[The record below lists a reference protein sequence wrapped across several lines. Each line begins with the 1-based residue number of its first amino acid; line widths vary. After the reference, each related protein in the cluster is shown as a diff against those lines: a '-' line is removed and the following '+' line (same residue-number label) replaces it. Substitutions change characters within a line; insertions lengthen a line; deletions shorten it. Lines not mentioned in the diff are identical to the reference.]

1 MKPVW
6 VGEAIVLAMHE
17 HLLAE
22 HGGASGVRDNALLE
36 SALARPQQLMAYGD
50 PDLYDL
56 AAGYAAGIV
65 RNHPFVDGNKR
76 TGFMAAYLFLARN
89 SIQLVASEVDV
100 VQIVTALAA
109 NEVDE
114 SEFADWLRNNC
125 E

>member
-6 VGEAIVLAMHE
+6 VGEAIVIAMHE
-17 HLLAE
+17 HLLAA
-22 HGGASGVRDNALLE
+22 HGGASGVRDSALLE

-50 PDLYDL
+50 PDFYDL

-65 RNHPFVDGNKR
+65 HNHPFVDGNKR

-89 SIQLVASEVDV
+89 GIQLVASEVDA

-109 NEVDE
+109 NEVEE
-114 SEFADWLRNNC
+114 SKFADWLRNNC